1 MKRTKLLFNIF
12 SLFCIFLNAN
22 GSYSQ
27 VISFEFISETTGE
40 TALSIVEAS
49 NKEYVVAATNN
60 VFKLDSVGNLL
71 WSNNFNFYEGSKVFI
86 IKTVDE
92 SFIVANTTLN
102 PLEISLTKLTDNGDI
117 EWENTFEESNP
128 LTINGIIEDSEGD
141 FLLVGTYNIDNSNKI
156 SYLIKINDSGVKTW
170 SKSYSFTDRTRGLSV
185 IETFNG
191 DYVMS
196 CLMDNLPSLVRTN
209 NNGDILWSKL
219 YNSPFIAYNFVLPIF
234 QTKDSCFVFI
244 SNFESY
250 DQDGN
255 SSIICQFKKVDQFGS
270 TLTQKDLTNKI
281 RLLKS
286 AFQTKAQGYI
296 LTGYNYLFYDIPFL
310 EVDSL
315 FKLNLYYKL
324 REGGGNCIIE
334 TNNGDILIAGLSK
347 TNYNKK
353 TYVIK
358 LATENS
364 LHINNLDSLI
374 HISPNPCSTTAS
386 ILLPLT
392 KGKLSIN
399 IYTLNGKLIKS
410 IENYD
415 TKLLL
420 LDVSSFSQG
429 IYFLQTIDE
438 EGNNQTAKLIV
449 N

>member
-12 SLFCIFLNAN
+12 SLFCIFLNAD

-49 NKEYVVAATNN
+49 NKEYVVAATNSI
-60 VFKLDSVGNLL
+60 FKLDSVGNLL

-86 IKTVDE
+86 IKTIDE
-92 SFIVANTTLN
+92 SFIIANTTSN
-102 PLEISLTKLTDNGDI
+102 PIEISLTKLTNSGDI
-117 EWENTFEESNP
+117 LWESTFEELNP
-128 LTINGIIEDSEGD
+128 LTINGIIENSEGD
-141 FLLVGTYNIDNSNKI
+141 FLVVGTSNITSSNKT
-156 SYLIKINDSGVKTW
+156 SYLIKIDDSGNKTW
-170 SKSYSFTDRTRGLSV
+170 SKSYNLTDRTKGLSV
-185 IETFNG
+185 IEAFNG
-191 DYVMS
+191 DYVIS
-196 CLMDNLPSLVRTN
+196 CLVDNHPSLVRTN
-209 NNGDILWSKL
+209 NNGDMLWSKL
-219 YNSPFIAYNFVLPIF
+219 SDYPYITSIGPIIPIF
-234 QTKDSCFVFI
+234 QTTDSCFVLI
-244 SNFESY
+244 YSNGGH
-250 DQDGN
+250 DPDGN
-255 SSIICQFKKVDQFGS
+255 PTSTCEIKKVDNLGN
-270 TLTQKDLTNKI
+270 TLIIKNVSNKI
-281 RLLKS
+281 TFMKS
-286 AFQTKAQGYI
+286 AFQTKAKGYI
-296 LTGYNYLFYDIPFL
+296 LTGNSNANRLPFL
-310 EVDSL
+310 EIDSL
-315 FKLNLYYKL
+315 LNPIRFYSI
-324 REGGGNCIIE
+324 EGGNGNCIIE
-334 TNNGDILIAGLSK
+334 TINGDVLIAGQSK
-347 TNYNKK
+347 DNYYKK
-353 TYVIK
+353 SYVVK
-358 LATENS
+358 LLTENS
-364 LHINNLDSLI
+364 LNINNLDSLI